1 MKHRAPRSGT
11 LFWPA
16 AAACLVCL
24 CLPRLSPAHPVPRR
38 AHDRTIV
45 VWLGQDEKTQQITVA
60 VAYRLEVDEFTVA
73 FDDLP
78 ALGVKVDQGKFR
90 TAQDIY
96 DAFTN
101 AYAPILASNLL
112 VNLDGQALK
121 FTCTQRAQTRN
132 DENGAPLNHLRC
144 DFVFQAKSRLP
155 GLIRSWPRA
164 GLPAPFVIGDLALAD
179 FHTLRFREA
188 NYELEEGQIRASL
201 VCNKPISVLTKA
213 VPEAALQARPVAELK
228 PGDDARLRTLQ
239 ATFLLDSKG
248 TANIRLP
255 LASGAAANRP
265 SIGTPAPE
273 EVEPVLHARSWW
285 SWLKELSLQDLFRET
300 KYGFWMLL
308 ILSLAVGGIHALT
321 PGHGKTLVAAY
332 LVGERGTVGH
342 ALVLGLVTTLTH
354 TGVVIAVAVALL
366 LFVPSG
372 RRGAAGQNLQTV
384 LEFGGGLLVACLG
397 FWLLLRRLTGQAD
410 HFHLPGHG
418 HHHHGHDHQHSH
430 DHGRAGHYHD
440 EHGHAHPLPDNH
452 SVSWWGLV
460 VLGINGGIV
469 PCWDAIVVL
478 LFAVSTD
485 RLWLA
490 LPMLLAFSAGL
501 AAVLICIGIAVVR
514 AKSLAGPRLRSGR
527 IARFL
532 PIASALVVTLLGG
545 WLCYDSL
552 HVKPAPPVNVLPGR

>member
-1 MKHRAPRSGT
+1 
-11 LFWPA
+11 
-16 AAACLVCL
+16 
-24 CLPRLSPAHPVPRR
+24 VPRR

-45 VWLGQDEKTQQITVA
+45 VRLGQDEKTQQITVA

-101 AYAPILASNLL
+101 SYAPILASNLL
-112 VNLDGQALK
+112 VSLDGQVLK
-121 FTCTQRAQTRN
+121 FACTQRSQTRN

-164 GLPAPFVIGDLALAD
+164 GIPAPFVIGDLALAD

-188 NYELEEGQIRASL
+188 NYELEEGQIRAAL
-201 VCNKPISVLTKA
+201 VCDKPILVLTKA
-213 VPEAALQARPVAELK
+213 VPEPALQARPVAELK

-239 ATFLLDSKG
+239 ATFVLDSKG
-248 TANIRLP
+248 TTNIQMP
-255 LASGAAANRP
+255 PATGAAAGGP
-265 SIGTPAPE
+265 SMSKPAPE
-273 EVEPVLHARSWW
+273 EAEPVWQTRSWW
-285 SWLKELSLQDLFRET
+285 SWLQELNLRDLFQET
-300 KYGFWMLL
+300 KYGFWMLI
-308 ILSLAVGGIHALT
+308 ILSLAVGGVHALT

-366 LFVPSG
+366 FFVPSG
-372 RRGAAGQNLQTV
+372 RLSAAGQQNLQTV
-384 LEFGGGLLVACLG
+384 LEFGGGLLVVCLG

-418 HHHHGHDHQHSH
+418 HHHHGHDHHHSH
-430 DHGRAGHYHD
+430 DHGHAGHYHD
-440 EHGHAHPLPDNH
+440 EHGHAHPLPDNP
-452 SVSWWGLV
+452 SVSWWGLI

-478 LFAVSTD
+478 LFAVSTN

-514 AKSLAGPRLRSGR
+514 AKSLAGPRLRSCR
-527 IARFL
+527 VARFL

>member
-1 MKHRAPRSGT
+1 
-11 LFWPA
+11 LY
-16 AAACLVCL
+16 
-24 CLPRLSPAHPVPRR
+24 LPRLSPGHPVPRR

-45 VWLGQDEKTQQITVA
+45 VRLGQEEKTQQITVA

-90 TAQDIY
+90 TAKDIY

-101 AYAPILASNLL
+101 SYAPILASNLL
-112 VNLDGQALK
+112 VSLDGQALK
-121 FTCTQRAQTRN
+121 LVCMQRSHTRS

-144 DFVFQAKSRLP
+144 DFVFQAKVHLP

-164 GLPAPFVIGDLALAD
+164 GLPAPFIIGDLALAD
-179 FHTLRFREA
+179 VHMLRFREA
-188 NYELEEGQIRASL
+188 NYELEEGQIRAAL
-201 VCNKPISVLTKA
+201 VCDKPILVLTKA
-213 VPEAALQARPVAELK
+213 VPEPALQARPVAELK

-248 TANIRLP
+248 TTEIRMP
-255 LASGAAANRP
+255 QAVSAATGGP
-265 SIGTPAPE
+265 SIDTPAPKE
-273 EVEPVLHARSWW
+273 TEPIAQTRSWW
-285 SWLKELSLQDLFRET
+285 RWLQELNLRDLFQEME
-300 KYGFWMLL
+300 YGFWTLI

-354 TGVVIAVAVALL
+354 TGVVIAVAAALL
-366 LFVPSG
+366 FFVPSG
-372 RRGAAGQNLQTV
+372 RLSAAGQQNLQTV
-384 LEFGGGLLVACLG
+384 LEFGGGLLVVCLG
-397 FWLLLRRLTGQAD
+397 FWLLLRRLAGQAD

-418 HHHHGHDHQHSH
+418 HHHHGPDHHHDHSH
-430 DHGRAGHYHD
+430 DHGPAGHFHD
-440 EHGHAHPLPDNH
+440 EHGHAHPLPDNA
-452 SVSWWGLV
+452 SVGWWGLV

-478 LFAVSTD
+478 LFAVSTN

-501 AAVLICIGIAVVR
+501 AAVLIGIGIAVVR

-527 IARFL
+527 VARFL
-532 PIASALVVTLLGG
+532 PIASALVVTVLGG

-552 HVKPAPPVNVLPGR
+552 HVKPAPPVNVLPER